1 MSRRRISDWGY
12 APAKLPVKRD
22 IAIFPILLSLQTAS
36 NNIPSQTRTK
46 QESNSQRKCSLFL
59 LIHGVHTSRKV
70 VSLLLC
76 LQYRNCSQSL
86 HLKRQKADDFIKKD
100 LSIVDNKRRDVCCL
114 DVKWQKETEK
124 QTKEKES
131 TWWRV
136 LGGWSVYGGM
146 AASKRRATFT
156 VENIDRPTFLSTAL
170 TINEYPHSFSTTF
183 TYFPPPDNINKAL
196 IILAEQL

>member
-12 APAKLPVKRD
+12 EPAKLPVKRD

-46 QESNSQRKCSLFL
+46 QESNSQRKCSVFL
-59 LIHGVHTSRKV
+59 PIHGVHTSRKV

-76 LQYRNCSQSL
+76 LQYRNSSHSL

-114 DVKWQKETEK
+114 DVKRKKEKKQRNKKK
-124 QTKEKES
+124 QTIN
-131 TWWRV
+131 
-136 LGGWSVYGGM
+136 LMACAGGWSVCM
-146 AASKRRATFT
+146 VPSKRRATFT

-170 TINEYPHSFSTTF
+170 TINEYPHSFSTSF

-196 IILAEQL
+196 FILAEQL